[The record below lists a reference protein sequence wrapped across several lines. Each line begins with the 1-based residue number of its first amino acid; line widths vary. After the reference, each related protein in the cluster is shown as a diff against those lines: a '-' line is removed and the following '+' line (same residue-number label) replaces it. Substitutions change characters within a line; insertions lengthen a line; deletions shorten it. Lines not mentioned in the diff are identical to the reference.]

1 MGKTF
6 LLFASFDY
14 EARGGMEDCLGKFAT
29 LQDAANASLQG
40 ERLFNEHNKHVL
52 EIGDTLTVHVLNPD
66 TGVVEKS
73 TPLETLIG
81 EKL

>member
-1 MGKTF
+1 MGTNF
-6 LLFASFDY
+6 LLFTSQCF
-14 EARGGMEDCLGKFAT
+14 ESSGGMGDCQGQFAT
-29 LQDAANASLQG
+29 LQDATDFAIQKCSS
-40 ERLFNEHNKHVL
+40 FDDDKHVL

>member
-1 MGKTF
+1 MGMNF
-6 LLFASFDY
+6 LLFASQPY
-14 EARGGMEDCLGKFAT
+14 ESRGGMGDCQGQFAT
-29 LQDAANASLQG
+29 LQEATDFAIR
-40 ERLFNEHNKHVL
+40 ECCKWDDDRHVL